1 MYLFTF
7 SPRAGVFDVIF
18 PFLVANNSRCVQA
31 AIHRSVTAQAS
42 YGFKA
47 GVARVF
53 RRKCDVKNQQR
64 RNPSYLLKARERCL
78 FTVRGLKCWRCLAV
92 SSDAIS

>member
-1 MYLFTF
+1 MYLFTY

-18 PFLVANNSRCVQA
+18 PFLVANNSRCLQA

-47 GVARVF
+47 DVARVS
-53 RRKCDVKNQQR
+53 RRKCDVKNCLR

-78 FTVRGLKCWRCLAV
+78 FTIRGLACCRCLAV
-92 SSDAIS
+92 LSDAIS